1 MLLGLKYLGGRF
13 IRRDASFCPLLG
25 NSGQSRI
32 LARDR
37 LSAYGTK
44 RTSPS
49 ELHVSASDPKRTL
62 ALISI

>member
-13 IRRDASFCPLLG
+13 IRRDASFCPLLD

-37 LSAYGTK
+37 LSAYDAVDGSSTGT
-44 RTSPS
+44 
-49 ELHVSASDPKRTL
+49 
-62 ALISI
+62 